1 MSPDQDPAWRDE
13 RHRALVLAFRRSG
26 LTLEQLWIRY
36 FALGG
41 DAGLLELDA
50 HIHGVARL
58 SGPQQDVLAHALN
71 ERLNERIDEIWP
83 QRVPYSVAPRA
94 SSPRTGPL
102 AALVKLLDGMHQAPP
117 EHLPV
122 VAASAGRALG
132 LRITIYLVDHQQS
145 VLHPLH
151 GPEISGLE
159 PLGVDSSLPGRAF
172 RSVETVA
179 STTGPHPRLWVP
191 LLDGVERLG
200 VLDVVPPEGADLRD
214 PELLLQCRWL
224 SSLIGHLVTIS
235 THYGDGVDA
244 VRLQRARTPA
254 ADLIWQL
261 LPPLTAATGDFTVSG
276 LLEPCYEV
284 GGDAFDY
291 SLSPGTA
298 TLAIFDA
305 VGHTM
310 RSGFVAAAALA
321 ASRSTRRVG
330 HGLFEQARAMDE
342 TISAQFPGGAFA
354 TGVLAELDLHSGRLR
369 YVNAGHPE
377 PLLMRSGKVVKRLTG
392 GRRLPFGLGT
402 GELTVAEEFLQSGDW
417 LVLHTDG
424 VTEARDHRGEFF
436 GDERLTDFLEREAAA
451 AHPPPET
458 ARRLVKA
465 VLAHQNGVLQDDAS
479 VLLARWVKRD
489 ELRLP

>member
-1 MSPDQDPAWRDE
+1 MSFDQDSARYDE
-13 RHRALVLAFRRSG
+13 RHRALALAFRRAD
-26 LTLEQLWIRY
+26 LTFEQLWNRY

-41 DAGLLELDA
+41 NAGLIEVDA
-50 HIHGVARL
+50 YLHGLTEFSAL
-58 SGPQQDVLAHALN
+58 QHDILAHAIN
-71 ERLNERIDEIWP
+71 ERLDETWP
-83 QRVPYSVAPRA
+83 QRVPYSFPPRA
-94 SSPRTGPL
+94 TGPHTGPL
-102 AALVKLLDGMHQAPP
+102 AGLVKLLDGMHQAPP
-117 EHLPV
+117 ELLPV
-122 VAASAGRALG
+122 VAARAGQALG
-132 LRITIYLVDHQQS
+132 LRITIYLVDYEQS
-145 VLHPLH
+145 MLHPLRE
-151 GPEISGLE
+151 PESPHLAS
-159 PLGVDSSLPGRAF
+159 LGVDSSVAGRAF
-172 RSVETVA
+172 RAVETVP
-179 STTGPHPRLWVP
+179 STTGQQPRLWVP

-200 VLDVVPPEGADLRD
+200 VLDVVSPNGADLGD
-214 PELLLQCRWL
+214 PELRLRCRWL
-224 SSLIGHLVTIS
+224 STLIGHLVTIS
-235 THYGDGVDA
+235 THYGDGADA

-276 LLEPCYEV
+276 LLEPRYEV

-291 SLSPGTA
+291 ALSPSTA

-305 VGHTM
+305 VGHTL

-321 ASRSTRRVG
+321 AHRSTRRAG

-342 TISAQFPGGAFA
+342 TIAGQFSGGAFA
-354 TGVLAELDLHSGRLR
+354 TGVLAELDLYSGRLR

-402 GELTVAEEFLQSGDW
+402 GELTVAEEFLQPDDW

-424 VTEARDHRGEFF
+424 VTEARDHNGEFF
-436 GDERLTDFLEREAAA
+436 GDERLRNFLEREAAS

-465 VLAHQNGVLQDDAS
+465 ILAHQNDVLQDDAT
-479 VLLARWVKRD
+479 VLLARWGKRN
-489 ELRLP
+489 ELTL

>member
-1 MSPDQDPAWRDE
+1 MSSDQDSARHGE
-13 RHRALVLAFRRSG
+13 RHRALVLAFRRSD
-26 LTLEQLWIRY
+26 LTLEQLWTRY

-41 DAGLLELDA
+41 DAGLLEVDA
-50 HIHGVARL
+50 YLHGITAF
-58 SGPQQDVLAHALN
+58 SGLQHDVLAHAIN
-71 ERLNERIDEIWP
+71 ERLDETWP
-83 QRVPYSVAPRA
+83 QRVPYSVASRA
-94 SSPRTGPL
+94 TGPRTGPL
-102 AALVKLLDGMHQAPP
+102 AGLVQVLDGMHQAPP
-117 EHLPV
+117 EHLPT
-122 VAASAGRALG
+122 VAARAGRALG
-132 LRITIYLVDHQQS
+132 LRITIYLVDYEQTL
-145 VLHPLH
+145 LHPLRE
-151 GPEISGLE
+151 PESPELA
-159 PLGVDSSLPGRAF
+159 PVGVDSSLPGRAF
-172 RSVETVA
+172 RTVETVP
-179 STTGPHPRLWVP
+179 STTGQQPRLWVP

-200 VLDVVPPEGADLRD
+200 VLGVVPPNGADLGD
-214 PELLLQCRWL
+214 PDLRLRCRWL
-224 SSLIGHLVTIS
+224 SALIGHTVTIS
-235 THYGDGVDA
+235 THYGDGVDS
-244 VRLQRARTPA
+244 VRLQQARTPA

-291 SLSPGTA
+291 ALSPGTA

-321 ASRSTRRVG
+321 ACRSTRRVG

-342 TISAQFPGGAFA
+342 TISGQFPRGAFA
-354 TGVLAELDLHSGRLR
+354 TGVLAELELHSGRLR
-369 YVNAGHPE
+369 YINAGHPE
-377 PLLMRSGKVVKRLTG
+377 PLLMRSGKVVKRLAG

-402 GELTVAEEFLQSGDW
+402 GELTVAEEFLQPDDW

-424 VTEARDHRGEFF
+424 VTEARDHNGQFF

-479 VLLARWVKRD
+479 VLLARWVRPN
-489 ELRLP
+489 ELRL